1 MKSMVVGNQK
11 GGVGKSAVGVQL
23 VHHTSGRLGHR
34 TLAID
39 NDHQGNFSKPLRN
52 SGKAAV
58 ANFTSSQLFEKSW
71 PELQAEGAKIPE
83 GNLVLIP
90 SDDNL
95 LLLERQGDKHNLFAT
110 NFRNFIASQQEA
122 FAACFID
129 TNPNP
134 DIRVVSSLIAAQ
146 YVLSPIQLNQE
157 AIDGIGGLLS
167 HPRVGVLKIQ
177 RTLNPSLVLIGLLPN
192 LVLPTPFQKKNFR
205 DIVRLY
211 AKYLIEIPQANP
223 EIDPETG
230 LPKKRFAFIPNRS
243 AIAEA
248 QATGER
254 LWEMKK
260 PAHGQKTSETAHQSA
275 RDTWREIEP
284 ALATIVSR
292 MKIEPLQ
299 QAHV

>member
-58 ANFTSSQLFEKSW
+58 ANFTSSQLFQYSW
-71 PELQAEGAKIPE
+71 PELQARGAKIPD
-83 GNLVLIP
+83 GDLVLIP

-95 LLLERQGDKHNLFAT
+95 LLLERQGEKQHNLFAT
-110 NFRNFIASQQEA
+110 NFRNFIASQRDA

-134 DIRVVSSLIAAQ
+134 DIRLVSSLIAVQ
-146 YVLSPIQLNQE
+146 FVLSPIQLNQE
-157 AIDGIGGLLS
+157 AIDGIGGLLN
-167 HPRVGVLKIQ
+167 HPRVGVHKIQ
-177 RTLNPSLVLIGLLPN
+177 RTLNKTLELIGLLPN
-192 LVLPTPFQKKNFR
+192 LVEPVPFQKINFR
-205 DIVRLY
+205 DIVAKY
-211 AKYLIEIPQANP
+211 ASYLIEIEQANP

-230 LPKKRFAFIPNRS
+230 MPKKRFAFIPKRS

-260 PAHGQKTSETAHQSA
+260 PAG

-284 ALATIVSR
+284 AIATIVSR

-299 QAHV
+299 QAHA